1 MNMPAEAATYMMLQ
15 GMSERIQH
23 ETIGAYQRALADGD
37 YKGLFPHLD
46 DYLSKTNSLQDS
58 GIGPRNSLRIGQEI
72 DPVKG
77 LLLNSLYQL
86 DKTSKG
92 DPLAAMYGTLGGSG
106 CKYNC
111 HE

>member
-1 MNMPAEAATYMMLQ
+1 MNMPPEAATYFTLQ
-15 GMSERIQH
+15 GMGENIKH

-46 DYLSKTNSLQDS
+46 DYLAKTHSLQDS
-58 GIGPRNSLRIGQEI
+58 GIGPSGSMGLGKI

-86 DKTSKG
+86 DKPAEGNS
-92 DPLAAMYGTLGGSG
+92 LAAMYMPLSGSG
-106 CKYNC
+106 CQYNC
-111 HE
+111 QE